1 MKRPITDI
9 IWERTPRA
17 WQMKSRERCLG
28 KFESGSRD
36 YLNVATPGAGKSD
49 YGLWVAHD
57 FLQAGWAEQ
66 IIIVVPTEHLK
77 KQMAKDA
84 VKFGLDLDPYFK
96 NSQGYVASDYHGYV
110 TTYQAVGQDF
120 TPHMNNVS
128 NKKTI
133 VIFDEIH
140 HAGENLA
147 WGDSVK
153 KAFDG
158 AIFRLAMSGT
168 PFRSDDCMIPFVT
181 YENKISRSDFEYTMA
196 ESIIDN
202 VCRPV
207 YFKAFDGEFEWLI
220 EEDKFKHTFKDII
233 EKDLASKRLRTAL
246 LADGNW
252 LKAVIQDADEKLCEI
267 RSKDHR
273 YAGGLIV
280 TMDQKHA
287 KQIAGIVHQ
296 LTGERPEVVISED
309 AGSSGKIEDF
319 ANGRDKW
326 IICVKMISEG
336 VNIPRLRVGIYAT
349 IVKKELFF
357 RQFTGRFVRH
367 QMELMEQDAF
377 IYIPGDRDIVK
388 IAREIEQERE
398 HALEE
403 VDKKE
408 KEQGENY
415 NLFGEYEPA
424 RKGSFVPIGSEATTA
439 ILVKSNVRI
448 PNQAELKNKPS
459 IERESVFQVKEK
471 LKAQINRMAKVLA
484 IRDANAT
491 HFSQRPDF
499 QKYHKMWIEKGG
511 KNLEKET
518 VEEMEQRLKWLKT
531 MQGNNIAYGRI

>member
-9 IWERTPRA
+9 VWKRSPRA
-17 WQMKSRERCLG
+17 WQVESHDKCLSM
-28 KFESGSRD
+28 FEAGYRD
-36 YLNVATPGAGKSD
+36 YMNVATPGAGKSD
-49 YGLWVAHD
+49 FGLWIGHD
-57 FLQAGWAEQ
+57 FLQMGLAEQ

-77 KQMAKDA
+77 KQMATDA
-84 VKFGLDLDPYFK
+84 DKFGLDLDPYFK
-96 NSQGYVASDYHGYV
+96 NSQGLLASDYHGYV

-120 TPHMNNVS
+120 TTHLNNVQR
-128 NKKTI
+128 KRTI

-140 HAGENLA
+140 HAGENLS
-147 WGDSVK
+147 WGDSIK
-153 KAFDG
+153 KAFSD
-158 AIFRLAMSGT
+158 AVFRLAMSGT
-168 PFRSDDCMIPFVT
+168 PFRSDDCQIPFVT
-181 YENKISRSDFEYTMA
+181 YENGTSKSDFEYTMTQ
-196 ESIIDN
+196 SIIDK

-207 YFKAFDGEFEWLI
+207 YFKAFDGQFEYLI
-220 EEDKFKHTFKDII
+220 EDEKFNHTFKDAI
-233 EKDLASKRLRTAL
+233 EKDLVSKRLRTAL
-246 LADGNW
+246 LAEGNW
-252 LKAVIQDADEKLCEI
+252 LKAVIQDADRKLCEI
-267 RSKDHR
+267 RANDHR

-287 KQIAGIVHQ
+287 KQIANIVHQ
-296 LTGERPEVVISED
+296 LTGERPEVVVSED
-309 AGSSGKIEDF
+309 KGGSAKIEEF
-319 ANGRDKW
+319 TNNYDKW

-367 QMELMEQDAF
+367 QMELLEQDAF
-377 IYIPGDRDIVK
+377 VYIPGDRDIVK
-388 IAREIEQERE
+388 IAKTIEEERE

-403 VDKKE
+403 AEKKE
-408 KEQGENY
+408 KAAMERD
-415 NLFGEYEPA
+415 LFGEYVPA
-424 RKGSFVPIGSEATTA
+424 HKGSFVPLGSEATTA

-448 PNQAELKNKPS
+448 PNAAEFKSKPS
-459 IERESVFQVKEK
+459 IEHESVFQIKER

-531 MQGNNIAYGRI
+531 MQGSNIAYGRI